1 MRAAEDDTD
10 EENRPRACSI
20 DEGTDDLGY
29 PEQDADSGQDMN
41 GKDWCG
47 AEATG
52 RGSHG
57 CTVADFTAA
66 NPTLH
71 VSETTI
77 TDPRESARGRTYA
90 RFMNRGAL
98 SRLLIRWLAV
108 ITVLLAVASTGAVA
122 HAQQRGASAWG
133 WEQMRLPSLSSAQRA
148 VLIDALVAAQPAAK
162 ADARRQALALL
173 VTSGAVTP
181 SQADL
186 LAAVNT
192 PSAIQALVASGE
204 FTKARAAA
212 VTQVINGYSRTQA
225 RYSAAKFALEL
236 LTSTG
241 LLNHAQA
248 EEVRAQLGSIH

>member
-1 MRAAEDDTD
+1 MLRVCPS
-10 EENRPRACSI
+10 RPLVGLLLVI
-20 DEGTDDLGY
+20 GLILG
-29 PEQDADSGQDMN
+29 
-41 GKDWCG
+41 
-47 AEATG
+47 
-52 RGSHG
+52 
-57 CTVADFTAA
+57 VTAA
-66 NPTLH
+66 GSSAIAAPNP
-71 VSETTI
+71 S
-77 TDPRESARGRTYA
+77 S
-90 RFMNRGAL
+90 
-98 SRLLIRWLAV
+98 S
-108 ITVLLAVASTGAVA
+108 
-122 HAQQRGASAWG
+122 WG
-133 WEQMRLPSLSSAQRA
+133 WNQLRLKTLDSVQKA

-192 PSAIQALVASGE
+192 RSAINALVASGD

-241 LLNHAQA
+241 VLNHAQA
-248 EEVRAQLGSIH
+248 EEVRAQLVLIE

>member
-1 MRAAEDDTD
+1 MTRVSLRVLACVIVSMAVVSVPMSPTASAAV
-10 EENRPRACSI
+10 P
-20 DEGTDDLGY
+20 
-29 PEQDADSGQDMN
+29 Q
-41 GKDWCG
+41 
-47 AEATG
+47 
-52 RGSHG
+52 
-57 CTVADFTAA
+57 AA
-66 NPTLH
+66 
-71 VSETTI
+71 SK
-77 TDPRESARGRTYA
+77 Y
-90 RFMNRGAL
+90 
-98 SRLLIRWLAV
+98 
-108 ITVLLAVASTGAVA
+108 
-122 HAQQRGASAWG
+122 AWG
-133 WEQMRLPSLSSAQRA
+133 WDQLHLKTLTAGQRD

-192 PSAIQALVASGE
+192 QSAIRALVASGE

-248 EEVRAQLGSIH
+248 EEVRAQLVSIH